1 MQALD
6 QSEAALL
13 ELLAIEP
20 PSYLPPRHRATIRR
34 LDKLG
39 LAVRWQNRWY
49 PTAAGLVHTGRTV
62 H

>member
-6 QSEAALL
+6 QSETALL

-20 PSYLPPRHRATIRR
+20 PSFLPPRHRRSIQR
-34 LDKLG
+34 LGKLG
-39 LAVRWQNRWY
+39 LAICWQDRWY
-49 PTAAGLVHTGRTV
+49 PTAAGLAYTGRTV